1 MVGQVI
7 LEVTKPTRKTQTCN
21 GLRKP
26 ESLIINGFPANQLK
40 YVAGAQWYELPGIWW
55 NTVEKYSGGW

>member
-26 ESLIINGFPANQLK
+26 CLRKPDSLIINGVLANQLK
-40 YVAGAQWYELPGIWW
+40 
-55 NTVEKYSGGW
+55 